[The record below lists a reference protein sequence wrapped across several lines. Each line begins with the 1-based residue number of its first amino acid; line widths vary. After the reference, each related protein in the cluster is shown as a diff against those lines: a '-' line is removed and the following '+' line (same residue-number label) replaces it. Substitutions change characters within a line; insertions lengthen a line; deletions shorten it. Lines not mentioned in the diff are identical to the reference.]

1 MATIERFQDIE
12 AWQKARELSRAIY
25 SCSSQ
30 GSFARDFGLRD
41 QIRKATVSI
50 ISNIAEGFERS
61 GSAEFLQFLSIA
73 KGSAGEVEAQLY
85 VALDQ
90 GYIAEKDFR
99 DLQQLTI
106 SIKKLLA
113 GFMGYLKESTI
124 RGSKFKTK
132 NQRPKTRD
140 YKPETI
146 NQKQETKDHK
156 PTTTN
161 HRLKTRNQNGL
172 ALITAML
179 IVAIVATVA
188 AYLSL
193 GQQVWLR
200 QSQNFAD
207 LAQAEAIRS
216 GALHWA
222 MLILIDDAK
231 NSATDDLTEDWA
243 QQLPPLP
250 AEGGVVVGAI
260 EDAQGRFNLNNV
272 LRNNKPSAE
281 DIGVF
286 QRLLRAQSLESG
298 LVDALV
304 DWLDSDSKA
313 RPNGGEDIDY
323 LNTEP
328 AYRTANQR
336 LHSVDELRLIKGF
349 DAEAVS
355 KLRPYVTV
363 LPQAT
368 EININTAPAAV
379 LSALFVELPMAAAD
393 ELAADLKKNPLKSA
407 NDLKKRLPAKQA
419 LPKVS
424 YGVKSAYFE
433 VSVATQFGRLQ
444 RQYTA
449 LVHRPAGASVEILW
463 QEQRLPVI
471 DKSEDTEQQAD
482 QSGA

>member
-1 MATIERFQDIE
+1 MATIERFRDINV
-12 AWQKARELSRAIY
+12 WQKARELSRAIY

-41 QIRKATVSI
+41 QVRRPET
-50 ISNIAEGFERS
+50 
-61 GSAEFLQFLSIA
+61 
-73 KGSAGEVEAQLY
+73 
-85 VALDQ
+85 
-90 GYIAEKDFR
+90 R
-99 DLQQLTI
+99 D
-106 SIKKLLA
+106 
-113 GFMGYLKESTI
+113 
-124 RGSKFKTK
+124 
-132 NQRPKTRD
+132 QRPK
-140 YKPETI
+140 
-146 NQKQETKDHK
+146 
-156 PTTTN
+156 TTN

-188 AYLSL
+188 AHLSL

-222 MLILIDDAK
+222 ALILIDDAK

-243 QQLPPLP
+243 RQLPPLP

-272 LRNNKPSAE
+272 LRNDKPSAE
-281 DIGVF
+281 DIGVL
-286 QRLLRAQSLESG
+286 QRLLRAQNLEPI
-298 LVDALV
+298 LADALV
-304 DWLDSDSKA
+304 DWLDSDSRA

-328 AYRTANQR
+328 AYRAANQR

-355 KLRPYVTV
+355 KLRPYVTA

-379 LSALFVELPMAAAD
+379 LSALFVELPITAAD
-393 ELAADLKKNPLKSA
+393 ELAADLEKNPLKSA
-407 NDLKKRLPAKQA
+407 NDLKKRLPAGQA
-419 LPKVS
+419 LPKVP

-449 LVHRPAGASVEILW
+449 LVHRPAGASAEILW
-463 QEQRLPVI
+463 HEQRLPVI